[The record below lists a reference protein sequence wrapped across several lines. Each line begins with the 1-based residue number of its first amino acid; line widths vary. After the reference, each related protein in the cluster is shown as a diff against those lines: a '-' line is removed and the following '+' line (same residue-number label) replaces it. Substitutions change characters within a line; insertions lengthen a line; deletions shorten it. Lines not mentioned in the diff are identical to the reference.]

1 MKKLVLSFFLVMFSI
16 LLCDTLDDPLDEH
29 AFIRNHKNSKI
40 FFEHKVMCD
49 CKNPCNLAVFEEWGK
64 AILFI
69 GAYLSDD
76 LKKKYS
82 FCRVVEEIDRDE
94 SLKNELL
101 AHELDEDEIFQWEKE
116 FDHFLKKKKKYK
128 NEHDGLIDFIP
139 WRVAKCLQV
148 KEQDL
153 DAKLVDKVK
162 RDEVPRK
169 KFCNCLML
177 SIRTIQ
183 YAYGRHK
190 DAWYKENA

>member
-1 MKKLVLSFFLVMFSI
+1 MKKWVLSFFLIMFSI
-16 LLCDTLDDPLDEH
+16 LLCDTTDDPFDEH
-29 AFIRNHKNSKI
+29 EFVRNHKNSKI
-40 FFEHKVMCD
+40 FFEHKVMRD
-49 CKNPCNLAVFEEWGK
+49 CKNPWNKVL
-64 AILFI
+64 LFI
-69 GAYLSDD
+69 GGYLSGD

-82 FCRVVEEIDRDE
+82 FCKVVEEIDRDE

-101 AHELDEDEIFQWEKE
+101 AHELDEDEISQWEKE
-116 FDHFLKKKKKYK
+116 FDLFLKKKKKIK
-128 NEHDGLIDFIP
+128 NEHDGSIDFIP

-162 RDEVPRK
+162 RDEIPRK